1 MQIHCATYIIIYAFI
16 IYSYCPFI
24 ARNLQVLFDY
34 WLLPFINFLYICII
48 TKRWQFFPCTR
59 SVTPPLLRNLL
70 IWFVLFVMQKL
81 EVYYYYPY
89 IRTPHFSLRLPNKSN
104 LWSPKRGNELLTEFF
119 FFRNWAWKEDDVH
132 DVVDEWVVSFVYG
145 HSDHFAPSRKRLLR
159 HCEISQDA
167 HKNEN
172 RQKGQITSGKENG
185 GAAWWKKKKNE
196 TENAGGA
203 KVEVSQARKM
213 QLTGLQKRCIWRW
226 LQTARFVHLRNWN
239 ESLKRI
245 S

>member
-1 MQIHCATYIIIYAFI
+1 MQIHCATYIIIYALI

-24 ARNLQVLFDY
+24 AGNFQVLFDY

-119 FFRNWAWKEDDVH
+119 FSEFGLERGWCPWCCW
-132 DVVDEWVVSFVYG
+132 WVGGVFCLWSLG
-145 HSDHFAPSRKRLLR
+145 PLR
-159 HCEISQDA
+159 PF
-167 HKNEN
+167 
-172 RQKGQITSGKENG
+172 T
-185 GAAWWKKKKNE
+185 
-196 TENAGGA
+196 
-203 KVEVSQARKM
+203 
-213 QLTGLQKRCIWRW
+213 
-226 LQTARFVHLRNWN
+226 
-239 ESLKRI
+239 
-245 S
+245 

>member
-70 IWFVLFVMQKL
+70 IWFVLFVMEKL

-119 FFRNWAWKEDDVH
+119 FF
-132 DVVDEWVVSFVYG
+132 G
-145 HSDHFAPSRKRLLR
+145 IGLGKRMMSMMLLMSGWCLLFMVTR
-159 HCEISQDA
+159 T
-167 HKNEN
+167 
-172 RQKGQITSGKENG
+172 TSPLHV
-185 GAAWWKKKKNE
+185 
-196 TENAGGA
+196 NAFCGIV
-203 KVEVSQARKM
+203 KFPRTHIKM
-213 QLTGLQKRCIWRW
+213 K
-226 LQTARFVHLRNWN
+226 TARRA
-239 ESLKRI
+239 R
-245 S
+245 